1 MTLER
6 RIAMTK
12 TIPLAEAKKSLS
24 AIIKDV
30 DEKFDRF
37 AITKNGVEKAVII
50 SSEEFEGLMETLDI
64 LSHKEERDAI
74 ARAKRQVR
82 AGKTVSLKDLKARLK
97 VK

>member
-1 MTLER
+1 
-6 RIAMTK
+6 MTK

-50 SSEEFEGLMETLDI
+50 SSEEFDGLMETLDI

-74 ARAKRQVR
+74 VRAKKQVR
-82 AGKTVSLKDLKARLK
+82 TGKTVSLKDFKTRLK
-97 VK
+97 IK